1 MNPEPPL
8 APHRSDAPA
17 DTPRTGGPAD
27 TPWTKATRSADGGDC
42 VELRRHAGAVEIR
55 DSKDPT
61 GPVLRLRGARV
72 ATWLAAARA
81 GGLDHLR

>member
-1 MNPEPPL
+1 MNSEPPL
-8 APHRSDAPA
+8 APPRSDV
-17 DTPRTGGPAD
+17 PAD
-27 TPWTKATRSADGGDC
+27 TPWTKATRSADGGTC

-61 GPVLRLRGARV
+61 GPVLRLRAARV
-72 ATWLAAARA
+72 ATWLAAART